1 LDNARIVILGG
12 RGSIP
17 VSGASYVRYGGNT
30 TSFAIV
36 AGQQAVAFIDAGTGL
51 AAHRT
56 LGLELSPAVD
66 IFLSHYHWDH
76 IQGLTMLDELWK
88 GACDVRIWAQGDSR
102 AILTR
107 AISPP
112 LFPVSIAEDAALR
125 FEQMGDPV
133 VLEGIRISAFAVNH
147 PQGALGFRIDGPH
160 RSVGIVT
167 DHESGSPVDAEIR
180 EALVGVDVVIHDS
193 QYLPEEMETHVGWG
207 HSTFEDAI
215 RLADAVGASELLL
228 TSLDPSRTDEAVDSM
243 LVRAR
248 RIRPATDAVHQGLEI
263 PL

>member
-1 LDNARIVILGG
+1 MDNARIVILGG

-17 VSGASYVRYGGNT
+17 VSGPSYVRYGGNT

-36 AGQQAVAFIDAGTGL
+36 AGHKAVAFIDAGTGL
-51 AAHRT
+51 AAHRN
-56 LGLELSPAVD
+56 LELELSPAVD

-88 GACDVRIWAQGDSR
+88 GACDVRVWGQGDSR
-102 AILTR
+102 SILTR

-112 LFPVSIAEDAALR
+112 LFPVSIAEDAALQ
-125 FEQMGDPV
+125 FEHMGDPV

-147 PQGALGFRIDGPH
+147 PQGAIGFRIEGPH

-180 EALVGVDVVIHDS
+180 DALAGVDVLIHDS
-193 QYLPEEMETHVGWG
+193 QYLPEEMETHTGWG

-215 RLADAVGASELLL
+215 RLAEAVGASELLL
-228 TSLDPSRTDEAVDSM
+228 TSLDPSRTDDAVDAM

-248 RIRPATDAVHQGLEI
+248 RIRPATDAIHQGLEV

>member
-1 LDNARIVILGG
+1 MEDTRMVVLGG

-17 VSGASYVRYGGNT
+17 VSGQRYLRYGGNT
-30 TSFAIV
+30 TSFALLS
-36 AGQQAVAFIDAGTGL
+36 GDRAVAFFDAGTGL
-51 AAHRT
+51 ASYRNYGLQ
-56 LGLELSPAVD
+56 LGPAVD

-88 GACDVRIWAQGDSR
+88 GACDVRVWATADAA

-112 LFPVSIAEDAALR
+112 LFPVSIADDSALR
-125 FEQMGDPV
+125 FAEMTEPV
-133 VLEGIRISAFAVNH
+133 DLVGCRITGFPVHH
-147 PQGALGFRIDGPH
+147 PQGARGFRIDGPN

-167 DHESGSPVDAEIR
+167 DHESGTETDAQIIA
-180 EALVGVDVVIHDS
+180 ALGGIDVLIHDA
-193 QYLPEEMETHVGWG
+193 QYLPEETEPHRGWG
-207 HSTFEDAI
+207 HSTYEDAVA
-215 RLADAVGASELLL
+215 LADATAAPELLL
-228 TSLDPSRTDEAVDSM
+228 TSHDPTRTDDDVDAM

-248 RIRPATDAVHQGLEI
+248 ALRPSTDAVWQGLEV

>member
-1 LDNARIVILGG
+1 MDNASIVVLGG

-17 VSGASYVRYGGNT
+17 VSGPAYVRYGGNT

-36 AGQQAVAFIDAGTGL
+36 AGHRAVAFIDAGTGL

-56 LGLELSPAVD
+56 LGLELSQAVD

-88 GACDVRIWAQGDSR
+88 GACDVRLWGQGDSR
-102 AILTR
+102 SILTR

-125 FEQMGDPV
+125 FELMGDPV
-133 VLEGIRISAFAVNH
+133 TVDGVRVSAFDVNH
-147 PQGALGFRIDGPH
+147 PQGAIGFRIDGPN

-167 DHESGSPVDAEIR
+167 DHESGSPRDAEIR
-180 EALVGVDVVIHDS
+180 NVLSGVDVLIHDS
-193 QYLPEEMETHVGWG
+193 QYLPEEMETHRGWG

-215 RLADAVGASELLL
+215 SLADAVGTSELVL
-228 TSLDPSRTDEAVDSM
+228 TSLDPSRTDEAVDAM
-243 LVRAR
+243 LLRAR
-248 RIRPATDAVHQGLEI
+248 QLRPATDAIHQGLEV